1 MLRKL
6 GKKITN
12 NFGLKILAALFAV
25 VLWVVVVN
33 IDDPV
38 KTKMYTTSV
47 QPANE
52 AYITEQGKYYE
63 WLEGKNTISFNVSAT
78 RSVLEKLSSSDFSAI
93 ADMEK
98 IEYAEEGGTCRVPIT
113 ITATKS
119 SSDVTISSK
128 QLYLEVVLE
137 DLGTC
142 QKAIM
147 ANTRGNVADGCALG
161 ELKIVGSNVL
171 KISGPYSIVSQIDTA
186 QATINVDGMSEDVT
200 DSVVPVLY
208 DEKGNVIDTTKLRLS
223 LNTVTISAQIL
234 NTKDVALEF
243 STAGTVAE
251 GYMQTGIEHNLD
263 TVRIKGEAAT
273 LNPINKITIPA
284 EVLDVT
290 DISEDLVTTVDI
302 SSYLPA
308 GTSLVLNSDA
318 KVEVTVKV
326 EPIITKQYE
335 VPVANLAVENLRD
348 GYTLEYDVD
357 TVSVEIGGIES
368 TMAELKAKDITG
380 TVNMG
385 NLGAGEHQLE
395 VNFALDGEKCW
406 VSIPVK
412 VPVTIT
418 RNEGN
423 TGNDNEEDETDGE
436 ADEVERPVTE
446 DTGTGGSGTGSGM
459 GTGGS
464 GTGSSGAGSD
474 TGTGNNGTDT
484 TDGSDKTGGTD
495 TTPTMNTTGTTTP
508 ESSEKSVDSE
518 KTE

>member
-25 VLWVVVVN
+25 VLWIVVVN
-33 IDDPV
+33 IDDPL
-38 KTKMYTTSV
+38 KTKLYTTSV
-47 QPANE
+47 LPTNE

-63 WLEGKNTISFNVSAT
+63 WLDGKNTVSFNVTAT
-78 RSVLEKLSSSDFSAI
+78 RSVLEKLSSSDFSAT

-98 IEYAEEGGTCRVPIT
+98 IEYDEEGESYRVPIV
-113 ITATKS
+113 IAVSKS

-142 QKAIM
+142 QKAIT
-147 ANTRGNVADGCALG
+147 ANTKGNVADGCALG
-161 ELKIVGSNVL
+161 SLRVVGSNVL

-186 QATINVDGMSEDVT
+186 QATINVDGMSTDVT

-208 DEKGNVIDTTKLRLS
+208 DAGGNVIDTTKLKLS

-251 GYMQTGIEHNLD
+251 GYMATGIEHNLE

-284 EVLDVT
+284 EVLDIT
-290 DISEDLVTTVDI
+290 DITEDLVTTVDI
-302 SSYLPA
+302 TSYLPA

-326 EPIITKQYE
+326 EPVVTKQLE
-335 VPVANLAVENLRD
+335 VPVTNLTVANPRD
-348 GYTLEYDVD
+348 GYALEYNVD
-357 TVSVEIGGIES
+357 TVSVEIAGIES
-368 TMAELKAKDITG
+368 VLAELKAKDITG
-380 TVNMG
+380 TLNMG
-385 NLGAGEHQLE
+385 NLGAGEHELE
-395 VNFALDGEKCW
+395 VEFDLDGELCW
-406 VSIPVK
+406 VSMPVK
-412 VPVTIT
+412 VPVTII
-418 RNEGN
+418 RNESSNVG
-423 TGNDNEEDETDGE
+423 DEEDTAGDESAEIQRPATETTGTGTNGN
-436 ADEVERPVTE
+436 EV
-446 DTGTGGSGTGSGM
+446 DTGTGG
-459 GTGGS
+459 
-464 GTGSSGAGSD
+464 
-474 TGTGNNGTDT
+474 TGTPDGNEDPDKADT
-484 TDGSDKTGGTD
+484 PDENDKTD
-495 TTPTMNTTGTTTP
+495 NTTGTT
-508 ESSEKSVDSE
+508 ESSEKSEDSE